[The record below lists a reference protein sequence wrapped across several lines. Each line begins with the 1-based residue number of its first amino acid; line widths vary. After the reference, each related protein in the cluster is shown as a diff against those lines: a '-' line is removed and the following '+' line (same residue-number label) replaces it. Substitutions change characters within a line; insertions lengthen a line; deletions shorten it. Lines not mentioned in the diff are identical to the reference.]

1 MNTVTEARPLSP
13 TAKRGGFARL
23 ARKYALQIAI
33 VFVALLIW
41 AFFLW
46 RAPRTFL
53 AYDIYYSLMATTPYF
68 ALMAIPLTLVI
79 VAKEIDLSFASIM
92 AFGMAGFDVVFLL
105 FSKTNP
111 HLGVWL
117 GFIAC
122 LVAGF
127 LAGLLNGV
135 IVVKLGIPSLVA
147 TLGTSFFWSGM
158 VLVITNAQGLGL
170 ASVAETPLYS
180 VLVGRI
186 GGVIPAQFAWTTAF
200 VIVVWYLLNR
210 TKFGAHVY
218 LTGDNV
224 ESARLMG
231 VDVER
236 IKMLVFAIVGL
247 ASAFAGFVV
256 SSDLKFFWP
265 TGGGGFLLSTLASV
279 FLGGTSVFGG
289 TGTIFGTFVASFI
302 IAIINPGIVAAGWTA
317 YWTQPIYGFII
328 VISVSLQAVL
338 RRRLT

>member
-1 MNTVTEARPLSP
+1 MNTAAEARPLSP
-13 TAKRGGFARL
+13 AAKRGGFARL

-33 VFVALLIW
+33 VAVALLIW

-46 RAPRTFL
+46 RAPSTFL

-79 VAKEIDLSFASIM
+79 IAKEIDISFASIM
-92 AFGMAGFDVVFLL
+92 AFGMAAYDVVFLL
-105 FSKTNP
+105 FSTTNP
-111 HLGVWL
+111 SLGVWL

-147 TLGTSFFWSGM
+147 TLGTSFFWSGI

-170 ASVAETPLYS
+170 AAVAETPLYS
-180 VLVGRI
+180 VLVGRV
-186 GGVIPAQFAWTTAF
+186 GGVIPAQFVWTVVF
-200 VIVVWYLLNR
+200 VIVTWFLLNR

-218 LTGDNV
+218 LSGDNV
-224 ESARLMG
+224 ESAKLMG
-231 VDVER
+231 VDAER

-247 ASAFAGFVV
+247 ASAFAGIVE

-289 TGTIFGTFVASFI
+289 TGTVFGTFVASFI

-328 VISVSLQAVL
+328 VISVSLQAIL
-338 RRRLT
+338 RRRLA